1 MLEMALLDQL
11 EQLNARYPRL
21 NLLNIRH
28 TVTQMSAVVAATL
41 SYSISVAASR
51 RPTYARDMSKI
62 YFPAGGFDTSYK
74 ALSFDLVTEQIAYED
89 TVGRYFSQIITD
101 ASNAVWASA
110 NQSGYYG
117 LWKRT
122 AFATWTNVLTDS
134 ATGNIYYLADGTPY
148 FKSSTGNWYTLA
160 NGAATLTAAPANV
173 YLYGSGGP
181 QANTTLLDFPSSMAT
196 DAQWPYTFTNIDGS
210 VALNYPY
217 EFVLN
222 AGKLDAS
229 KTVTQIRID
238 ATYSLVVQVV
248 SVSKVSLYILNR
260 SVLICRYIGDVPYPA
275 LPVGG
280 GTVTTGSM
288 YPFFAKMANGQLNL
302 YWGGKLGEPQAGNTA
317 YSGVLRQDVSYT
329 PDF

>member
-1 MLEMALLDQL
+1 MLEIALLDQL

-41 SYSISVAASR
+41 SYSIAVAVPR
-51 RPTYARDMSKI
+51 RSTYARDMSKI
-62 YFPAGGFDTSYK
+62 YFPAGPSDVSYK
-74 ALSFDLVTEQIAYED
+74 AMSFDPVTEQIAYED
-89 TVGRYFSQIITD
+89 TVGRYFWQIVTD
-101 ASNAVWASA
+101 ASNAVWAAA

-134 ATGNIYYLADGTPY
+134 ATGNFYYAADGTPY
-148 FKSSTGNWYTLA
+148 FRSSTSNWYSLA

-173 YLYGSGGP
+173 YLYGSGGTLT
-181 QANTTLLDFPSSMAT
+181 NTTLLDFPSSMANET
-196 DAQWPYTFTNIDGS
+196 QWPFTFTNIDGS
-210 VALNYPY
+210 FALNYPY
-217 EFVLN
+217 EFWLN
-222 AGKLDAS
+222 AGRLDAS

-248 SVSKVSLYILNR
+248 SVSKISLYVLNR
-260 SVLICRYIGDVPYPA
+260 TALICRYVGDVPYPA
-275 LPVGG
+275 LPVSGG
-280 GTVTTGSM
+280 PVTAASM
-288 YPFFAKMANGQLNL
+288 YPFFAKMANGQLSL
-302 YWGGKLGEPQAGNTA
+302 YWGGKLGEPPSGNTA